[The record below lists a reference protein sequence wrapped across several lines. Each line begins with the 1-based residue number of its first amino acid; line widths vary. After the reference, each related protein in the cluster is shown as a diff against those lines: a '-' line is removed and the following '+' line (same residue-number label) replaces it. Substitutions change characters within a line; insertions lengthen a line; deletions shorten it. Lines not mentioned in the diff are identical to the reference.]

1 MVEAWSQGGI
11 VMSEKRRRRKW
22 VPEQKLRLVIES
34 LQSEGKAAEI
44 CRREGL
50 SPNQLYDWR
59 KKLLGSAQAIF
70 ARADKDGEDPRI
82 EKLSAANTRM
92 KSVIAEITAEN
103 LELKKTLSD

>member
-1 MVEAWSQGGI
+1 MKP
-11 VMSEKRRRRKW
+11 KRERRKW
-22 VPEQKLRLVIES
+22 TPEQKLRLVLES
-34 LQSEGKAAEI
+34 LQSENKTAEI

-50 SPNQLYDWR
+50 SPNQIYDWR

-70 ARADKDGEDPRI
+70 AAKDREGEDPRI
-82 EKLSAANTRM
+82 EKLSVQNARM

>member
-1 MVEAWSQGGI
+1 MSQKR
-11 VMSEKRRRRKW
+11 KRRQW
-22 VPEQKLRLVIES
+22 SPEQKLRLVLES
-34 LQSEGKAAEI
+34 LQSESKTAEI

-59 KKLLGSAQAIF
+59 KKLLGSAQSIF
-70 ARADKDGEDPRI
+70 ARPDQGGEDPRI
-82 EKLSAANTRM
+82 EKLSVQNARL

>member
-1 MVEAWSQGGI
+1 
-11 VMSEKRRRRKW
+11 MSPKRKRRKW
-22 VPEQKLRLVIES
+22 TPEQKLRIVLES
-34 LQSEGKAAEI
+34 LQSENKTAEI

-50 SPNQLYDWR
+50 SPNQIYDWR

-70 ARADKDGEDPRI
+70 AAQDRDGEDPRI
-82 EKLSAANTRM
+82 EKLSVQNARM

>member
-1 MVEAWSQGGI
+1 MSQ
-11 VMSEKRRRRKW
+11 KRRRRQW
-22 VPEQKLRLVIES
+22 SPEQKLRLVLES
-34 LQSEGKAAEI
+34 LQSENKTAEI

-59 KKLLGSAQAIF
+59 KKLLGSAQAVF
-70 ARADKDGEDPRI
+70 ARPDRDGEDPRI
-82 EKLSAANTRM
+82 EKLATQNARM